1 MAGSRVA
8 GAAGRMGCRLVAL
21 IKDSTLLTL
30 AGAIEGK
37 GHPVLGDDA
46 GETAGC
52 GRAGLPIT
60 DDFAAL
66 LDRGEVVVD
75 FSAPE
80 ATLLHLR
87 TVAHYRRAMVI
98 GAQVLCVPGSL
109 CDVPQHERGR
119 QSDLQGYQRDGEN
132 AGGRLRY

>member
-1 MAGSRVA
+1 MIKVIVA

-21 IKDSTLLTL
+21 IKDSTVLTL
-30 AGAIEGK
+30 AGAIEEK
-37 GHPVLGDDA
+37 GHHAVGDDA

-52 GRAGLPIT
+52 GRVGLPIT

-80 ATLLHLR
+80 ATLHHLR
-87 TVAHYRRAMVI
+87 TVAQHRRAMVI
-98 GAQVLCVPGSL
+98 GTTGFSAPQLEELKSL
-109 CDVPQHERGR
+109 AAKFPACCPPI
-119 QSDLQGYQRDGEN
+119 
-132 AGGRLRY
+132 